1 MKRGQHMKTK
11 ILFVFTTLFFS
22 LLIFFYVFG
31 QQKAHWKGKIEEKD
45 GIIIVKNPKEPMYQ
59 EDVFSLEEE
68 LIIEAKKPNQ
78 EEEMFQAIVSLA
90 IDNQGNIYVMDKK
103 AGNVKVFDINGKF
116 LRTVGRKGGG
126 PGEFG
131 TPESCVLIPNNELCV
146 YDSGRRVIHIFDTDG
161 EFKRELPASLPFFE
175 GPKFTS
181 KGEIV
186 ASYGILGEEPYFVLK
201 KFDSGMNPLLSF
213 ASIPILKLPKVHVFI
228 YYAASDL
235 KWDVNHRDEII
246 WGVMTSPEY
255 ELFIHDKDGKY
266 IKKITKEYNP
276 VKLSNKEYVRLMKK
290 WFGKVPTP
298 EQWDLIIP
306 DNYPPFHGFYVDDE
320 GRIFVKRFVE
330 VEKSNKHYF
339 DVFDEEGKFI
349 TEIVLSM
356 NIQFGIFKNK
366 KFFSIEEDEE
376 GYQHV
381 KRYEVTWDMK

>member
-1 MKRGQHMKTK
+1 MKAK
-11 ILFVFTTLFFS
+11 ILFIFTTLFFS
-22 LLIFFYVFG
+22 LLLLLCAFG
-31 QQKAHWKGKIEEKD
+31 QQKPQWKGKIEKKD
-45 GIIIVKNPKEPMYQ
+45 GIIIVKNPKEPIYG
-59 EDVFSLEEE
+59 ENVLILEEE
-68 LIIEAKKPNQ
+68 LIIEAKETNQ

-90 IDNQGNIYVMDKK
+90 IDSQGNIYVLDKK
-103 AGNVKVFDINGKF
+103 AGNVKVFDVNGIF
-116 LRTVGRKGGG
+116 LKTIGRKGGG

-131 TPESCVLIPNNELCV
+131 TPESFVLNPDNELCV
-146 YDSGRRVIHIFDTDG
+146 FDSGRRIIHIFDIDG

-181 KGEIV
+181 KGEMV
-186 ASYGILGEEPYFVLK
+186 ASYGGLGEEPYFVLK
-201 KFDSGMNPLLSF
+201 KFDLEMKPLLSF

-235 KWDVNHRDEII
+235 KWDINYRDEII
-246 WGVMTSPEY
+246 WGIMTSPEY

-290 WFGKVPTP
+290 WFGKVPNA
-298 EQWDLIIP
+298 EQWDLVIP
-306 DNYPPFHGFYVDDE
+306 DNYPPFHGFFVDDE

-339 DVFDEEGKFI
+339 DVFDEDGKFI
-349 TEIVLSM
+349 TDIVLNI

-366 KFFSIEEDEE
+366 KFFSIEEDED
-376 GYQHV
+376 GYQYV
-381 KRYEVTWDMK
+381 KRCKVTWKY

>member
-1 MKRGQHMKTK
+1 MKRGSHMKAK
-11 ILFVFTTLFFS
+11 ILFIFTTLFFS
-22 LLIFFYVFG
+22 LFILLCASG
-31 QQKAHWKGKIEEKD
+31 QQKPQWKGKIEEKD

-68 LIIEAKKPNQ
+68 LIIEAKETNQ
-78 EEEMFQAIVSLA
+78 EEEVFQAIVSLA
-90 IDNQGNIYVMDKK
+90 IDNQGNIYVLDKK
-103 AGNVKVFDINGKF
+103 AGNVKVFDVNGKF
-116 LRTVGRKGGG
+116 LKTIGRKGGG

-131 TPESCVLIPNNELCV
+131 TPESCVLTPNNELCV
-146 YDSGRRVIHIFDTDG
+146 YDSGRRIIHIFDIDG
-161 EFKRELPASLPFFE
+161 EFERELPASLPFFE

-181 KGEIV
+181 KGEMV
-186 ASYGILGEEPYFVLK
+186 ASYGVLGEEPYFVLK
-201 KFDSGMNPLLSF
+201 KFDSEMNPLLSF

-235 KWDVNHRDEII
+235 KWDVNYRDEII

-255 ELFIHDKDGKY
+255 ELFIHDKDGKH

-290 WFGKVPTP
+290 WFGKIPTP
-298 EQWDLIIP
+298 KQWDLVIP

-349 TEIVLSM
+349 TEIVLNI

-366 KFFSIEEDEE
+366 KFFSIEEDED
-376 GYQHV
+376 GYQYV
-381 KRYEVTWDMK
+381 KRCKVTWKF